1 MAVNMEVEKNT
12 SKEVDTQL
20 SANNS
25 MEFNDDI
32 QKDNE
37 NIKDVEDSLS
47 SLKNITID
55 SEKRDDTIIYAQF
68 ENSQIYAKNLGD
80 NLVSTNEEEEEKSD
94 EDKEKELLQD
104 EKVLKDD
111 CKTEQVEVTSEN
123 STDGYV
129 SQAPLAFT
137 IDFGNKEIDTTKYQN
152 LFERYNARHKRN
164 LSTSKVEINTKKPGA
179 LVSSNL
185 MQKQKVSSTHSEG
198 YFSSEDDTK
207 RKTDQLS
214 EKLKQLGSKSFL
226 KPSHALKKSESNVKV
241 SNFQNKQDTMSKS
254 FEQSKQPKLPYK
266 NLSLEL
272 GYTEKTNATSYW
284 VPQKS
289 ATINDLSRIQ
299 VNNYDDD
306 AEKLYTKNIDQDD
319 EYEHSSDN
327 VSEKVSNINYVRNKT
342 ISVKGS
348 NLSSVSYTMEVNPD
362 DLAETDIDV
371 FNVSNVDGGSDEAV
385 SEAGT
390 YTIHKDYTDE
400 EKARMDIDK
409 IFSVGVLT
417 EEDSNEACIHSFK
430 MSISRDNNTWISEWA
445 TQVAEHNSLPPAI
458 GGPTGRTPPLS
469 PSKIPS
475 PIHSRSQRLARS
487 RNEQSDSSLDAES
500 YLRIKE
506 RIGLIS
512 NQHILID
519 SGGESDDDTSNSYN
533 TPPQSSQRTPVHGVL
548 ARRGS
553 LSESLFRRINTNES
567 RRSIRKYISS
577 SKSKTEDTNAELSSP
592 SKEFTSLHLG
602 RRSSS
607 LDRRDYTSNTTDS
620 NTSKRSST
628 KYYQDDEIKY
638 SNNTILNRLRPSTP
652 KLTNSPIVT
661 RKTVTHIVNSPVLER
676 TKHLT
681 KSSPQA
687 KNIGYFTCVENSPYM
702 LRKSNSTAN
711 YHEGNVGFS
720 TTTDSVL
727 QNSPNLKRNLNIQR
741 SCSNANIRNI
751 KSQSQSSR
759 RSSFNSSDIDRAS
772 LAGRYLA
779 ASDSSSE
786 TGEQQAKSSLGSVSS
801 GIKLN
806 RAFSIRRARLS
817 CESDTTP
824 NTTPE
829 ERRRRAQSEVK
840 PTAINKQQNYHRS
853 RTSIVNVHNKESVKK
868 SEPIKPRAASISR
881 TDSTRLSMRAPK
893 SSQHA
898 STTQRPI
905 QKATKDQKKSGRSNS
920 TLTSKEVEFQ
930 NWKRRKSYD
939 PMKAAAE
946 GRKKLI
952 DNSKKHHSTE
962 DSSGNHDN
970 SVLRSASFHGTGGA
984 LSLANEWSD
993 NELSIAQ
1000 NDNQVPPPCSPQLE
1014 SDSDVETSYYLQT
1027 TQNVMS
1033 AMSARITVCHS
1044 PLVDSDNDSDEDTSH
1059 SLHKSISKTLHQPSD
1074 TESSDDRH
1082 PNAQSA
1088 ISNTKYNRAFS
1099 LRRARLDLQPTKLPG
1114 NINKNKP
1121 VTPDTRKSESISNI
1135 SRTDSGRFSMRSNRT
1150 TNTGSK
1156 IKPKETKKPAMPNA
1170 REVEM
1175 QNWKRRKS
1183 YDPMKA
1189 AMEGRRKA
1197 GLVKKNT
1204 NPNLSPSNVARSRS
1218 FHGSSG
1224 FGVSDWSDEELA
1236 ISADEA
1242 TLY

>member
-1 MAVNMEVEKNT
+1 MAVNMEVEKST
-12 SKEVDTQL
+12 SKEIDTQL

-25 MEFNDDI
+25 VEFNNGI
-32 QKDNE
+32 QNNNE
-37 NIKDVEDSLS
+37 NIKDVDDSLS
-47 SLKNITID
+47 SLKNITIR
-55 SEKRDDTIIYAQF
+55 SEKRDGTIYAQL
-68 ENSQIYAKNLGD
+68 ENSQIYAKNLEH
-80 NLVSTNEEEEEKSD
+80 NRVSKNKEGEKD
-94 EDKEKELLQD
+94 QEDKEKQLLED

-111 CKTEQVEVTSEN
+111 CKTEQLEATSEN
-123 STDGYV
+123 ATDGYA

-137 IDFGNKEIDTTKYQN
+137 IDFGNKEVDTTKYQN

-164 LSTSKVEINTKKPGA
+164 LSTSKVEINTKKPGT
-179 LVSSNL
+179 LVSPNL
-185 MQKQKVSSTHSEG
+185 VQKQKVSSTHSEG

-214 EKLKQLGSKSFL
+214 EKLKQLGSKSLL
-226 KPSHALKKSESNVKV
+226 KPSSTSKKSESNVKV
-241 SNFQNKQDTMSKS
+241 ANFQDKQDSMSKS
-254 FEQSKQPKLPYK
+254 FEQSKQSKLPYK

-272 GYTEKTNATSYW
+272 SYADKTSATSYW

-306 AEKLYTKNIDQDD
+306 AEKLYTKNIDPED

-327 VSEKVSNINYVRNKT
+327 VSEKVSNINYIRNKS
-342 ISVKGS
+342 INVKEH
-348 NLSSVSYTMEVNPD
+348 NLSSISYTMEVNPD
-362 DLAETDIDV
+362 DPAETDLDALT
-371 FNVSNVDGGSDEAV
+371 VSNLDGGSDGAV

-409 IFSVGVLT
+409 VFNVGVLT
-417 EEDSNEACIHSFK
+417 EEDDSNEACIRSFK
-430 MSISRDNNTWISEWA
+430 MSVSRDNSTWISQWA

-475 PIHSRSQRLARS
+475 PIHTRSQRLARS
-487 RNEQSDSSLDAES
+487 RNEQSDGNLDAES
-500 YLRIKE
+500 YLRTKE
-506 RIGLIS
+506 RITLIS
-512 NQHILID
+512 NQQILID

-533 TPPQSSQRTPVHGVL
+533 TPPQSSQRTPVHGML

-553 LSESLFRRINTNES
+553 LSESLFRRINTSEN
-567 RRSIRKYISS
+567 RRSIRKYLSS
-577 SKSKTEDTNAELSSP
+577 SKSKTEDTPTELSSP
-592 SKEFTSLHLG
+592 SKDFTSLHSG

-607 LDRRDYTSNTTDS
+607 LDRREYTSNTS
-620 NTSKRSST
+620 ECNTSRRGST

-638 SNNTILNRLRPSTP
+638 PNSPVLSHLRPSTP

-661 RKTVTHIVNSPVLER
+661 RKTVTKIVNSPVLER
-676 TKHLT
+676 TKHLA

-702 LRKSNSTAN
+702 LRKSNSTTS
-711 YHEGNVGFS
+711 YHEGNVGFN

-727 QNSPNLKRNLNIQR
+727 QNSPNLKHNLNIQR
-741 SCSNANIRNI
+741 SCSNANIRNV
-751 KSQSQSSR
+751 KPQSQSSR
-759 RSSFNSSDIDRAS
+759 RSSFNSSDIDRTS
-772 LAGRYLA
+772 SGGRYLA

-786 TGEQQAKSSLGSVSS
+786 TGEQQVKSSLGSMSS

-806 RAFSIRRARLS
+806 RAFSIRRARLN

-840 PTAINKQQNYHRS
+840 PTLNKQQNYHRS
-853 RTSIVNVHNKESVKK
+853 RAGNMNVYNKESLKK
-868 SEPIKPRAASISR
+868 SEPTKPRAASISR
-881 TDSTRLSMRAPK
+881 TDSTRISMRAPK
-893 SSQHA
+893 SSYVV
-898 STTQRPI
+898 TQRST
-905 QKATKDQKKSGRSNS
+905 QKVNKDQKKSGRSNS

-970 SVLRSASFHGTGGA
+970 SVLRSASFHGTGAA

-1014 SDSDVETSYYLQT
+1014 SDSDIETSYYLQT
-1027 TQNVMS
+1027 TQNVVS

-1074 TESSDDRH
+1074 TESSDDRR
-1082 PNAQSA
+1082 PNAQGA

-1099 LRRARLDLQPTKLPG
+1099 LRRGRLDLQPTKLPT
-1114 NINKNKP
+1114 NINKNKS
-1121 VTPDTRKSESISNI
+1121 VTSDTRGKSDSVLSI

-1150 TNTGSK
+1150 SNTGSK
-1156 IKPKETKKPAMPNA
+1156 IKPKETKKLTTPNA

-1189 AMEGRRKA
+1189 AMEGKRKA
-1197 GLVKKNT
+1197 GLAKKNT
-1204 NPNLSPSNVARSRS
+1204 NASLSPSHVARSRS

-1236 ISADEA
+1236 ISADE
-1242 TLY
+1242 TTIY